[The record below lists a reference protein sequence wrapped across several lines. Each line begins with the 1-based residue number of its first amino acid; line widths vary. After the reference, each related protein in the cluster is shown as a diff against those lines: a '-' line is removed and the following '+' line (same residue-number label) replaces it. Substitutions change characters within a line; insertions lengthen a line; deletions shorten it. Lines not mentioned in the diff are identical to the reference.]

1 MKKYI
6 FPITLALIIGLF
18 MANFFINQYD
28 NTGKITINKGGEKVY
43 YIQHGAYSSMD
54 SMKTS
59 MTDFENYI
67 YSVEDET
74 YYAYVG
80 ITKNKNN
87 AEKIKKYFNDK
98 GYDAFIK
105 EKKTNNDG
113 FLTILG
119 QYDNILAETNNQDTI
134 RVVCNQVLA
143 KYEEIVNTN
152 FQNKGSA

>member
-1 MKKYI
+1 MKKYV
-6 FPITLALIIGLF
+6 FPITLALLIGLF
-18 MANFFINQYD
+18 MSNFFINQYD
-28 NTGKITINKGGEKVY
+28 SVGTISLNKGGENVY

-59 MTDFENYI
+59 MVDFENYI
-67 YSVEDET
+67 YSVEDDV

-80 ITKNKNN
+80 ISKNKEN
-87 AEKIKKYFNDK
+87 AEKIKKYFNDR

-105 EKKTNNDG
+105 IKKTNNEG

-119 QYDNILAETNNQDTI
+119 QYDNILAETDNKDTI

-143 KYEEIVNTN
+143 KYEEIVN
-152 FQNKGSA
+152 SE